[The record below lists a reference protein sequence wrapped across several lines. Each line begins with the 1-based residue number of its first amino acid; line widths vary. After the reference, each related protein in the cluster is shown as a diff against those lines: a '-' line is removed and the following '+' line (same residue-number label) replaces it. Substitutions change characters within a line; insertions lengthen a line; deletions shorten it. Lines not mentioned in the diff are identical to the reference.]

1 MDFEKPEV
9 VLRVVAALEQLG
21 ITYLICGSFASAL
34 YGLARS
40 TNDADLVAEVKPD
53 QVSDL
58 FRALESDFYVSETS
72 IQRAVELGRQFN
84 VIHSETQFKVDIFT
98 PKPGGFAAK
107 ELARRQEREFG
118 TGSQRTAFFASAEDT
133 VVSKLEWYRRGNEV
147 SDLQWR
153 DVVTVLKV
161 QRDRLDIEYLRQS
174 AAELGVLDL
183 LEEALTEAATLWES

>member
-1 MDFEKPEV
+1 MDFDKPEV

-58 FRALESDFYVSETS
+58 FRALDPDFYVNETS
-72 IQRAVELGRQFN
+72 IKRAVEMGRQFN

-118 TGSQRTAFFASAEDT
+118 TASRRTAFFASAEDT